1 MGGSE
6 AEKQKTENKAVTKAN
21 KMGGKPAFFNRII
34 LNSEMKPVAFF
45 VLLITIFSI
54 ISTLFAAY
62 FSCFGEPVLPFV
74 VILDNIIE
82 ICFALDIVRNFFMQF
97 TDPSEPRKPIRDFLR
112 IAKHYVTGSFIFDFT
127 ATIATPLLWVLKD
140 KLSSNEIRLIYLLRL
155 LRISK
160 IFILMNLQ
168 KFTELI
174 RNYFRRRLKNSIKIN
189 YDQEDLKVDNNK
201 IMQQIFLIKFF

>member
-1 MGGSE
+1 MGVSE
-6 AEKQKTENKAVTKAN
+6 AEKHKTENEAVAKAKGI
-21 KMGGKPAFFNRII
+21 GGKPAFCNRII
-34 LNSEMKPVAFF
+34 FNSEMKSVAFF

-62 FSCFGEPVLPFV
+62 FACFGEPVVPFV
-74 VILDNIIE
+74 VGLDNIME

-97 TDPSEPRKPIRDFLR
+97 TDPSEPRKPIRDLFK
-112 IAKHYVTGSFIFDFT
+112 IAKHYVTGSFIYDFT
-127 ATIATPLLWVLKD
+127 ATIATPLLWALKD
-140 KLSSNEIRLIYLLRL
+140 KLPSNEIHLIYLLRL

-174 RNYFRRRLKNSIKIN
+174 RNYFRKRLKNSITKN

-201 IMQQIFLIKFF
+201 IM